1 MNPTA
6 IIAII
11 EEVLGAAVTLAPT
24 AIKLEQVIEPLAK
37 GIWDHLVNKKVITQA
52 DLDALNAQIA
62 ATSARIQSPLPPEQP
77 DDV

>member
-1 MNPTA
+1 MNAAA

-24 AIKLEQVIEPLAK
+24 AIKLEQVIQPLAV

-52 DLDALNAQIA
+52 DLDALSAQIA
-62 ATSARIQSPLPPEQP
+62 ATSARIQAPLPPEQD

>member
-1 MNPTA
+1 MNAAA

-37 GIWDHLVNKKVITQA
+37 GIWDHLVNKKVVTQA
-52 DLDALNAQIA
+52 DLDALKTQIA
-62 ATSARIQSPLPPEQP
+62 ATSARIQASLPPEQP

>member
-1 MNPTA
+1 METAA

-11 EEVLGAAVTLAPT
+11 EQVIGAAVTLAPQ

-52 DLDALNAQIA
+52 DLDALSAQIA
-62 ATSARIQSPLPPEQP
+62 ATSARIQAPLPPEQD

>member
-1 MNPTA
+1 MNAAA
-6 IIAII
+6 IIAAI
-11 EEVLGAAVTLAPT
+11 EAAIATAVELAPV

-37 GIWDHLVNKKVITQA
+37 GIWDHLVNKKEVTQA

-62 ATSARIQSPLPPEQP
+62 ALSARIQAPLPPEQP

>member
-1 MNPTA
+1 MNAAA

-24 AIKLEQVIEPLAK
+24 AIKLEQVIEPLAL
-37 GIWDHLVNKKVITQA
+37 GIWNHLVNKKVITA
-52 DLDALNAQIA
+52 DDLAALSAQIA
-62 ATSARIQSPLPPEQP
+62 ATSARIQAPLPPEQP

>member
-1 MNPTA
+1 MNAAA

-24 AIKLEQVIEPLAK
+24 AIKLEQVIQPLAL
-37 GIWDHLVNKKVITQA
+37 GIWNHLVNKKVITA
-52 DLDALNAQIA
+52 DDLAALSAQIA
-62 ATSARIQSPLPPEQP
+62 ATSARIQAPLSPAQD

>member
-1 MNPTA
+1 MNAAA

-37 GIWDHLVNKKVITQA
+37 GIWDHLVNKKVITA
-52 DLDALNAQIA
+52 DDLAAVSATIA
-62 ATSARIQSPLPPEQP
+62 ATSARIQAPIQPEQD

>member
-1 MNPTA
+1 MNAAA

-24 AIKLEQVIEPLAK
+24 AIKLEQVIQPLAM
-37 GIWDHLVNKKVITQA
+37 GIWDHLVNKKVVTQA
-52 DLDALNAQIA
+52 DLDALNAQISA
-62 ATSARIQSPLPPEQP
+62 VSARIQAPLPPAQD

>member
-1 MNPTA
+1 MNAAA

-24 AIKLEQVIEPLAK
+24 AIKLEQVIQPLTL
-37 GIWDHLVNKKVITQA
+37 GIWDHLVNKKVVTQA
-52 DLDALNAQIA
+52 DLDALNAQISA
-62 ATSARIQSPLPPEQP
+62 VSARIQAPLPPEQD

>member
-1 MNPTA
+1 MNAAA

-24 AIKLEQVIEPLAK
+24 AIKLEQVIQPLAV

-52 DLDALNAQIA
+52 DLDALSAQIA
-62 ATSARIQSPLPPEQP
+62 ATSARIQASLSPEQD

>member
-1 MNPTA
+1 MNAAA

-11 EEVLGAAVTLAPT
+11 EQVLGAAVTLAPT

-37 GIWDHLVNKKVITQA
+37 GVWDHLVNKKVITQA
-52 DLDALNAQIA
+52 DLDALSAQIA
-62 ATSARIQSPLPPEQP
+62 ATSERIQAPLPLAQD

>member
-1 MNPTA
+1 MNSAA

-24 AIKLEQVIEPLAK
+24 AIKLEQVIAPLAM
-37 GIWDHLVNKKVITQA
+37 GIWDHLVNKKVVTQA
-52 DLDALNAQIA
+52 DIDALKSQIA
-62 ATSARIQSPLPPEQP
+62 ATSARIQAPLPPEQP

>member
-1 MNPTA
+1 MNAAA

-24 AIKLEQVIEPLAK
+24 AIKLDQVIEPLAL
-37 GIWDHLVNKKVITQA
+37 GLWNHLVNKKVITA
-52 DLDALNAQIA
+52 DDIAAVSATIA
-62 ATSARIQSPLPPEQP
+62 ATSARIQAPLPPEQP

>member
-1 MNPTA
+1 MNAAA

-11 EEVLGAAVTLAPT
+11 EQVLGAAVTLAPT
-24 AIKLEQVIEPLAK
+24 AIKLEQVIQPLAV

-52 DLDALNAQIA
+52 DLDALSAQIA
-62 ATSARIQSPLPPEQP
+62 ATSAHIQVAIPPEQN

>member
-1 MNPTA
+1 MNSAA

-24 AIKLEQVIEPLAK
+24 AIKLEQVIQPLAL
-37 GIWDHLVNKKVITQA
+37 GLWDHLVNKKVVTQT
-52 DLDALNAQIA
+52 DIDALKAQIL
-62 ATSARIQSPLPPEQP
+62 ATSARIQAPIQPEQD

>member
-1 MNPTA
+1 MNAAA
-6 IIAII
+6 IIAAI
-11 EEVLGAAVTLAPT
+11 EAAIATAVELAPV

-37 GIWDHLVNKKVITQA
+37 GIWDHLVNKKEVTQA

-62 ATSARIQSPLPPEQP
+62 AVSARIQAPLPPEQP

>member
-1 MNPTA
+1 MNAAA

-11 EEVLGAAVTLAPT
+11 EEVIGTAVTLAPT

-52 DLDALNAQIA
+52 DLDALKTQIA
-62 ATSARIQSPLPPEQP
+62 ATSARIQAPLPPEQD

>member
-1 MNPTA
+1 MNAAA

-37 GIWDHLVNKKVITQA
+37 GVWDHLVNNKVVTQA
-52 DLDALNAQIA
+52 DLDALSAQIA
-62 ATSARIQSPLPPEQP
+62 ATSARIQAPIQPEQD

>member
-1 MNPTA
+1 MNAAA

-24 AIKLEQVIEPLAK
+24 AIKLEQVIQPLAV

-52 DLDALNAQIA
+52 DLDALSAQIA
-62 ATSARIQSPLPPEQP
+62 ATSARIQAPLSPAQD

>member
-1 MNPTA
+1 MNAPA

-11 EEVLGAAVTLAPT
+11 EQVLGAAVTLAPT

-37 GIWDHLVNKKVITQA
+37 GIWNHLVNKKVITQA
-52 DLDALNAQIA
+52 DLDALSAQIA
-62 ATSARIQSPLPPEQP
+62 TTSERIQAPLPLAQD

>member
-1 MNPTA
+1 MNAAA

-24 AIKLEQVIEPLAK
+24 VIKLEQVIQPLAI

-52 DLDALNAQIA
+52 DLDALSAQIA
-62 ATSARIQSPLPPEQP
+62 ATSARIQAPLPPEQD

>member
-1 MNPTA
+1 MNAAA
-6 IIAII
+6 IIALI

-24 AIKLEQVIEPLAK
+24 AIKLEQVIQPLAH

-52 DLDALNAQIA
+52 DLDALNAQITA
-62 ATSARIQSPLPPEQP
+62 LSASIQAPLPPEQP